1 MELKSL
7 SHTHPQLLVDALT
20 TLGLLRC
27 YGLEVGSPK
36 VGTAGSGDLRDL
48 SSKSQILMDLHSII
62 LITLIFIRYHAILTR
77 RRQYM
82 TGVSLTKIGYSGD
95 NI

>member
-36 VGTAGSGDLRDL
+36 VGTAGSGGLKL
-48 SSKSQILMDLHSII
+48 SDSVTFYASFHNYIPAS
-62 LITLIFIRYHAILTR
+62 TRPERYRHL
-77 RRQYM
+77 QCW
-82 TGVSLTKIGYSGD
+82 SSGNMSD
-95 NI
+95 TPNR